1 MEQSN
6 NNQEINKGDYMVG
19 LDIGT
24 TKISVMIGRKNQFDK
39 LEILGTG
46 RAVSN
51 GVSRGI
57 VANIDKTVDSIKEAV
72 AEAEQKSGVTIDEV
86 FVGIAGQ
93 HIKSLQHRGEL
104 VRENVEIEINKDDI
118 DKLKSNM
125 FKLITV
131 PGEEVIHV
139 IPQEYTVD
147 GEDGIQD
154 PKGMSGVKLEAN
166 FHVITAKINAV
177 SNIMKCVERAGLTP
191 KDLVLEPFAS
201 AVATLDDDE
210 LREGV
215 ALVDIG
221 GGTTDVAI
229 FLDNIIRH
237 TAVIPFGGNVI
248 TKDIKTGLSILDKQ
262 AELLKIKFGSAMY
275 TDDQENVVVSIPGL
289 RGRDPKEIAVKN
301 LSEIIG
307 SRYKEIIDLVYHEIK
322 ISGYENKLMTGIVLT
337 GGGAEIKNLK
347 QLVAFITG
355 KETRIGYPNEHL
367 GSESKDVVVS
377 PMYATGVGLVLKG
390 FEYAY
395 EREVSKKVEVPE
407 EDVVDVVDVEEVELE
422 KEPSLLERFS
432 AWFIEDLPER
442 KDRS

>member
-1 MEQSN
+1 MKEKYQDLK
-6 NNQEINKGDYMVG
+6 KGDYMIG

-24 TKISVMIGRKNQFDK
+24 TKISVMIGKKDQYNK
-39 LEILGTG
+39 LEIMAMG

-57 VANIDKTVDSIKEAV
+57 VANIDKTVFSIKEAV
-72 AEAEQKSGVTIDEV
+72 NQIKQKLDINLDEV

-93 HIKSLQHRGEL
+93 HIKSLQHRGEI
-104 VRENVEIEINKDDI
+104 VRENIDIEISQDDI

-125 FKLITV
+125 FKLITI

-154 PKGMSGVKLEAN
+154 PKGMAGVKLEAN
-166 FHVITAKINAV
+166 FHVITAQVGAV
-177 SNIMKCVERAGLTP
+177 RNIMRCVEKAGLTP
-191 KDLVLEPFAS
+191 KELILEPFAS
-201 AVATLDDDE
+201 ALATLDDDE

-237 TAVIPFGGNVI
+237 TAVVPFGGNVI
-248 TKDIKTGLSILDKQ
+248 TKDIKTGLSILEKQ

-275 TDDQENVVVSIPGL
+275 TDDQENVMVSIPGL
-289 RGRDPKEIAVKN
+289 RGREPKEIAVKN
-301 LSEIIG
+301 LTEIIG

-322 ISGYENKLMTGIVLT
+322 VSGYEDKLMTGIVLT
-337 GGGAEIKNLK
+337 GGGSQIRNLN

-367 GSESKDVVVS
+367 GSGSKDDVVS
-377 PMYATGVGLVLKG
+377 PMYSTGVGLVLKG
-390 FEYAY
+390 FEYFDNMD
-395 EREVSKKVEVPE
+395 SKHRALDSNTNISSQLDSTGILDRIKEWFT
-407 EDVVDVVDVEEVELE
+407 EDN
-422 KEPSLLERFS
+422 
-432 AWFIEDLPER
+432 IN
-442 KDRS
+442 

>member
-1 MEQSN
+1 ME
-6 NNQEINKGDYMVG
+6 EISQNIKEGEYMVG

-24 TKISVMIGRKNQFDK
+24 TKISVMIGRKNQYEK

-51 GVSRGI
+51 GVARGI
-57 VANIDKTVDSIKEAV
+57 VANIDKTVASIKDAIKEANK
-72 AEAEQKSGVTIDEV
+72 KSGIVIGEV

-104 VRENVEIEINKDDI
+104 VRDNIEIEIEKSDI

-125 FKLITV
+125 FKLITI

-154 PKGMSGVKLEAN
+154 PKGMAGVKLEAN
-166 FHVITAKINAV
+166 FHVITAQVGAV
-177 SNIMKCVERAGLTP
+177 RNIIRCVEKAGLKP
-191 KDLVLEPFAS
+191 KELVLEPFAS
-201 AVATLDDDE
+201 AVATLDEDE

-248 TKDIKTGLSILDKQ
+248 TKDIKTGLSILEKQ
-262 AELLKIKFGSAMY
+262 AELLKVKFGSAMY
-275 TDDQENVVVSIPGL
+275 TEDQENVMVSIPGL
-289 RGRDPKEIAVKN
+289 RGREPKEIAVKN

-307 SRYKEIIDLVYHEIK
+307 ARYKEIIDLVYHQIK
-322 ISGYENKLMTGIVLT
+322 VSGYENKLMTGIVIT
-337 GGGAEIKNLK
+337 GGGAQIRNLK
-347 QLVAFITG
+347 QLVAFVTG

-367 GSESKDVVVS
+367 GSESKDTVVS
-377 PMYATGVGLVLKG
+377 PMYATGVGLVMKG
-390 FEYAY
+390 FEHA
-395 EREVSKKVEVPE
+395 ENTNTLSKSATNINANENTEIDKNDTVHDRNVEPTLMDKFTGWFTE
-407 EDVVDVVDVEEVELE
+407 ENID
-422 KEPSLLERFS
+422 
-432 AWFIEDLPER
+432 
-442 KDRS
+442 

>member
-1 MEQSN
+1 ME
-6 NNQEINKGDYMVG
+6 EISQNIKEGEFMVG

-24 TKISVMIGRKNQFDK
+24 TKISVMIGRKNQYEK

-51 GVSRGI
+51 GVARGI
-57 VANIDKTVDSIKEAV
+57 VANIDKTVASIKDAIKEANK
-72 AEAEQKSGVTIDEV
+72 KSGIVIGEV

-104 VRENVEIEINKDDI
+104 VRDNIEIEIEKSDI

-125 FKLITV
+125 FKLITI

-154 PKGMSGVKLEAN
+154 PKGMAGVKLEAN
-166 FHVITAKINAV
+166 FHVITAQVGAV
-177 SNIMKCVERAGLTP
+177 RNIIRCVEKAGLKP
-191 KDLVLEPFAS
+191 KELVLEPFAS
-201 AVATLDDDE
+201 AVATLDEDE

-248 TKDIKTGLSILDKQ
+248 TKDIKTGLSILEKQ
-262 AELLKIKFGSAMY
+262 AELLKVKFGSAMY
-275 TDDQENVVVSIPGL
+275 TEDQENVMVSIPGL
-289 RGRDPKEIAVKN
+289 RGREPKEIAVKN

-307 SRYKEIIDLVYHEIK
+307 ARYKEIIDLVYHQIK
-322 ISGYENKLMTGIVLT
+322 VSGYENKLMTGIVIT
-337 GGGAEIKNLK
+337 GGGAQIRNLK
-347 QLVAFITG
+347 QLVAFVTG

-367 GSESKDVVVS
+367 GSESKDTVVS
-377 PMYATGVGLVLKG
+377 PMYATGVGLVMKG
-390 FEYAY
+390 FEHA
-395 EREVSKKVEVPE
+395 ENTNTLSKSAKNINANENTEIDKNDTVHDRNVEPTLMDKFTGWFTE
-407 EDVVDVVDVEEVELE
+407 ENID
-422 KEPSLLERFS
+422 
-432 AWFIEDLPER
+432 
-442 KDRS
+442 

>member
-1 MEQSN
+1 MEESKQ
-6 NNQEINKGDYMVG
+6 QLTTGDYMVG

-24 TKISVMIGRKNQFDK
+24 TKISVMIGKKNQYGK

-51 GVSRGI
+51 GVARGI

-72 AEAEQKSGVTIDEV
+72 EQAKQKSGIEIEEV

-93 HIKSLQHRGEL
+93 HIKSLQHRGEI
-104 VRENVEIEINKDDI
+104 VRDNIEIEIEKADI

-125 FKLITV
+125 FKLITI

-154 PKGMSGVKLEAN
+154 PKGMAGVKLEAN
-166 FHVITAKINAV
+166 FHVITAQVGAV
-177 SNIMKCVERAGLTP
+177 RNIIRCVEKAGLKP
-191 KDLVLEPFAS
+191 KELVLEPFAS
-201 AVATLDDDE
+201 AVATLDEDE

-248 TKDIKTGLSILDKQ
+248 TKDIKTGLSILEKQ
-262 AELLKIKFGSAMY
+262 AELLKVKFGSAMY
-275 TDDQENVVVSIPGL
+275 TDDQENVMVSIPGL
-289 RGRDPKEIAVKN
+289 RGREPKEIAVKN

-307 SRYKEIIDLVYHEIK
+307 ARYKEIIDLVYHQIK
-322 ISGYENKLMTGIVLT
+322 VSGYENKLMTGIVIT
-337 GGGAEIKNLK
+337 GGGAQIRNLK
-347 QLVAFITG
+347 QLVAFVTG

-367 GSESKDVVVS
+367 GSESKDTVVS

-390 FEYAY
+390 FEHAEYTNAPKK
-395 EREVSKKVEVPE
+395 EVVLLKKEK
-407 EDVVDVVDVEEVELE
+407 EDEEVDQSN
-422 KEPSLLERFS
+422 EPSLIKRFS
-432 AWFIEDLPER
+432 DWFIEDNI
-442 KDRS
+442 D

>member
-1 MEQSN
+1 MEESN
-6 NNQEINKGDYMVG
+6 QHINTGDYMIG

-24 TKISVMIGRKNQFDK
+24 TKISVMIGRKNQYDK

-51 GVSRGI
+51 GVARGI
-57 VANIDKTVDSIKEAV
+57 VANIDKTVDSIKEAIT
-72 AEAEQKSGVTIDEV
+72 EAKKKSGIEIDEV

-104 VRENVEIEINKDDI
+104 VRDNIEIEIEKADI

-125 FKLITV
+125 FKLITI

-154 PKGMSGVKLEAN
+154 PKGMAGVKLEAN
-166 FHVITAKINAV
+166 FHVITAQVGAV
-177 SNIMKCVERAGLTP
+177 RNIIRCVEKAGLRP
-191 KDLVLEPFAS
+191 KELVLEPFAS
-201 AVATLDDDE
+201 AVATLDEDE

-248 TKDIKTGLSILDKQ
+248 TKDIKTGLSILEKQ

-275 TDDQENVVVSIPGL
+275 TVDQENVMVSIPGL
-289 RGRDPKEIAVKN
+289 RGREPKEIAVKN

-307 SRYKEIIDLVYHEIK
+307 SRYKEIIDLVYHQIK
-322 ISGYENKLMTGIVLT
+322 VSGYENKLMTGIVIT
-337 GGGAEIKNLK
+337 GGGAQIRNLK
-347 QLVAFITG
+347 QLVAFVTG

-367 GSESKDVVVS
+367 GSESKDTVVS

-390 FEYAY
+390 FEHAEYTSAP
-395 EREVSKKVEVPE
+395 KKVAVPVIKE
-407 EDVVDVVDVEEVELE
+407 AVDVEQSI
-422 KEPSLLERFS
+422 EPTLMDRISG
-432 AWFIEDLPER
+432 WFTEENID
-442 KDRS
+442 